1 MLVELSVVEQR
12 YHAVMEVISGGVPVV
27 EVAERYGVSRKT
39 VHAWLRRYRQDG
51 LPGLA
56 DRSHRPHHHPGQLA
70 ADVEARVCELR
81 RAHPRWGPRRLVYE
95 LHRLGVAPVPSRST
109 VYRVLVRHSLV
120 GAIPRKRRRQDYRRW
135 ERSGP
140 MQLWQL
146 DVMGSVLIKDPAAP
160 GGIREAKLIS
170 GIDDHSRYSVIGT
183 VVARATAR
191 AVCTAFMAAMA
202 EYGVPEEVLSDNG
215 RQFTGRFGAPRPAEV
230 LFERIC
236 RHNGVT
242 QRLTK
247 PRSPTTTGKV
257 ERWHQTIQDELLD
270 PHGPFDSLEAAQAAV
285 DAWRTEYNTLRPHQ
299 SLDMATP
306 AERFAPVPVEQR
318 AVLGLWRPPELAP
331 TSPSCEIVDDLDAID
346 DEPDDPAPTATDP
359 LPAPGASTAQQ
370 LAQTHD
376 PAPDIDAVEIDRLV
390 PASGNLGICGQQ
402 FWLGPARAGRTLTL
416 WIDTTTVH
424 LSLDGQH
431 LKTLPSR
438 LTSIDLARLHAHG
451 ARPAGPPP
459 PARPSWTQLSAGAP
473 VEIHRSVNA
482 VGMVSIAGHY
492 HSVGQQFAGQRITL
506 RLETTVAHVIID
518 GTLARTIPL
527 TLTPTQRARL
537 QGARPPGPA
546 PLLDQRPARVQR
558 TVSCRGGTQI
568 IGQRVQVGLRYA
580 GQIVTIEVD
589 ETTLRVYDHHD
600 QLIKNVPRT
609 SRKEV
614 RRHKAYGHTTNHQ
627 TG

>member
-270 PHGPFDSLEAAQAAV
+270 PLGPFDSLEAAQAAV

-331 TSPSCEIVDDLDAID
+331 TGPSCEIVDDLDAID

-424 LSLDGQH
+424 LSLDGQA
-431 LKTLPSR
+431 SQ
-438 LTSIDLARLHAHG
+438 D
-451 ARPAGPPP
+451 PAV
-459 PARPSWTQLSAGAP
+459 PADQ
-473 VEIHRSVNA
+473 HR
-482 VGMVSIAGHY
+482 
-492 HSVGQQFAGQRITL
+492 
-506 RLETTVAHVIID
+506 
-518 GTLARTIPL
+518 
-527 TLTPTQRARL
+527 
-537 QGARPPGPA
+537 PGPA
-546 PLLDQRPARVQR
+546 TRPRRPPRRPTAAGTTVVDPTVRRRTRRNPPQRQRRGHGLHRRSLPLRRPTIRRPANHPAPGNHRRPRHHRRDARPDHPPNPDPDPTRPTPRRPSARPCSAAGPATRSGPAHGVLPRRHPDHRPTGASRAALCR
-558 TVSCRGGTQI
+558 TDRDHRG
-568 IGQRVQVGLRYA
+568 RRDHPAGLRPP
-580 GQIVTIEVD
+580 
-589 ETTLRVYDHHD
+589 RPFD
-600 QLIKNVPRT
+600 QK
-609 SRKEV
+609 
-614 RRHKAYGHTTNHQ
+614 
-627 TG
+627 

>member
-12 YHAVMEVISGGVPVV
+12 YHAVMEVISGGAPVV
-27 EVAERYGVSRKT
+27 EVAERYGVARKT

-51 LPGLA
+51 LPGLT
-56 DRSHRPHHHPGQLA
+56 DRSHRPHRHPGQLA

-81 RAHPRWGPRRLVYE
+81 RAHPRWGPRRLVHE
-95 LHRLGVAPVPSRST
+95 LRRLGVDPVPSRST

-146 DVMGSVLIKDPAAP
+146 DVMGSVLIEDPSVS
-160 GGIREAKLIS
+160 GGVREAKLIS

-183 VVARATAR
+183 VVPRATAR
-191 AVCTAFMAAMA
+191 AVCTAFVSAMA
-202 EYGVPEEVLSDNG
+202 EYGIPDEVLSDNG

-236 RHNGVT
+236 RHNGIT

-257 ERWHQTIQDELLD
+257 ERWHQTIQIELLD

-285 DAWRTEYNTLRPHQ
+285 DAWRTEYNTARPHQ

-306 AERFAPVPVEQR
+306 AERFVPVPIEQR

-331 TSPSCEIVDDLDAID
+331 TGPRGESVEDLDALD
-346 DEPDDPAPTATDP
+346 DQPDDPGPPATDP
-359 LPAPGASTAQQ
+359 VAAPGASIVEQPVA
-370 LAQTHD
+370 THGQ
-376 PAPDIDAVEIDRLV
+376 ALGIDAVEIDRIV

-402 FWLGPARAGRTLTL
+402 FWLGPARAGRKLTL
-416 WIDTTTVH
+416 CIDTTTVH

-438 LTSIDLARLHAHG
+438 LTSIDLARLRAT
-451 ARPAGPPP
+451 ALAP
-459 PARPSWTQLSAGAP
+459 PAHRHRPDRRGPNCPPAHPWKSTAASTPWAWSPSRATTTPSANNSPDGASP
-473 VEIHRSVNA
+473 CAWKPPS
-482 VGMVSIAGHY
+482 
-492 HSVGQQFAGQRITL
+492 
-506 RLETTVAHVIID
+506 
-518 GTLARTIPL
+518 
-527 TLTPTQRARL
+527 PTS
-537 QGARPPGPA
+537 PS
-546 PLLDQRPARVQR
+546 
-558 TVSCRGGTQI
+558 TES
-568 IGQRVQVGLRYA
+568 
-580 GQIVTIEVD
+580 
-589 ETTLRVYDHHD
+589 
-600 QLIKNVPRT
+600 
-609 SRKEV
+609 
-614 RRHKAYGHTTNHQ
+614 
-627 TG
+627 